1 MSRDRNRDLVLLFGS
16 LGAFFLSLSML
27 LPTLPLYLR
36 DLGSDPVEVGIV
48 VGVFS
53 FGVLVVRPVVGKA
66 VDTRGRRPVLLLG
79 SLVAAAVAPLYLA
92 TGVLALVAVRVVHGA
107 GLSAFTSASTTLVT
121 DLSPPER
128 RTEFLGYLSTSSILA
143 FAFGPVIGV
152 ELVER
157 FGYGVLFAAIGGT
170 ALASGAAGAA
180 LRCPPPEP
188 PKDGPP
194 DYRSAILRREIVL
207 PTVTLLLVTL
217 AHGGAFTFLPIHL
230 EHRLAFNLGAFFLV
244 YSGASLVVRLAAG
257 RISRRWGDGPM
268 IWGGLAVYAA
278 GLAMLPFVHGWG
290 TMSAAAVLFGVGFG
304 AYQPAVYGLVANAA
318 SDETRGMVFSV
329 FLGAFDLGMSLGGLV
344 SGPVVAWIGVP
355 ALLGALAIVPLA
367 AAAVFVTA
375 MGWRP
380 SPEAP
385 TIPCEVKGTVPS

>member
-1 MSRDRNRDLVLLFGS
+1 MSAGRNRDLALLFGS

-27 LPTLPLYLR
+27 MPTLPLYLR
-36 DLGSDPVEVGIV
+36 DLGSGPVEVGLV

-53 FGVLVVRPVVGKA
+53 FGVLIVRPVVGRA
-66 VDTRGRRPVLLLG
+66 VDERGRRPVLLLG
-79 SLVAAAVAPLYLA
+79 SFLTAAMAPLYLL
-92 TGVLALVAVRVVHGA
+92 TGVLALIAVRVVHGA

-128 RTEFLGYLSTSSILA
+128 RTEFLGYLSTASILA

-152 ELVER
+152 ELAER
-157 FGYGVLFAAIGGT
+157 FGYGVLFAAIGAT

-180 LRCPPPEP
+180 LPRPPP
-188 PKDGPP
+188 KSSGDARP
-194 DYRSAILRREIVL
+194 DYRAAILRREIMI
-207 PTVTLLLVTL
+207 PTATLLLVTL
-217 AHGGAFTFLPIHL
+217 AHGAAFTFLPIHL
-230 EHRLAFNLGAFFLV
+230 ERRLAFNLGAFFLV
-244 YSGASLVVRLAAG
+244 YSGASLLVRLAAG
-257 RISRRWGDGPM
+257 RISRNLGDGPM
-268 IWGGLAVYAA
+268 IWGGLVVYAA
-278 GLAMLPFVHGWG
+278 GLAVLPFVRGWG
-290 TMSAAAVLFGVGFG
+290 TMCVAAVLFGVGFG

-355 ALLGALAIVPLA
+355 ALLGVSGIVPLA
-367 AAAVFVTA
+367 AVAVFVAT

-380 SPEAP
+380 AP
-385 TIPCEVKGTVPS
+385 DARTVPCEVTVPS